1 MQSRSLPYLLLLP
14 ATLFLAA
21 FFVWP
26 FIQVAIEALTS
37 PAGAFTLANFKEMAG
52 DWKFLPSLRNTL
64 LLALL
69 IVPLQITLALSMATL
84 VTRMGARRDVVLYI
98 WTIPLG
104 ISDLAAGLVW
114 LAIFEKN
121 GFLNSALYS
130 LGLMSQPVTWLG
142 YQNTVTLF
150 VVVILA
156 EVWRSTAIVMVIL
169 VAGMG
174 LIPKEYYEAAEVF
187 GAGPW
192 QRFVK
197 VTLPLLKPSLQT
209 ALILRTIL
217 AFEVFG
223 VVAALAGT
231 NLPILMGQTFDWQFN
246 LQDRNV
252 AAALALVTLAI
263 SIGFTLFYLFAL
275 RTRDE
280 ARV

>member
-14 ATLFLAA
+14 ATLFLVA

-26 FIQVAIEALTS
+26 FVQVAIEAFTN
-37 PAGAFTLANFKEMAG
+37 PAGAFTLANFKTMAG
-52 DWKFLPSLRNTL
+52 DWKFLPSLRNTFI
-64 LLALL
+64 LALL
-69 IVPLQITLALSMATL
+69 IVPLQLMLALTMATL
-84 VTRMGARRDVVLYI
+84 VTRMGARRDVALYI

-114 LAIFEKN
+114 LAIFERN
-121 GFLNSALYS
+121 GFLNSFLHGI
-130 LGLMSQPVTWLG
+130 GLMDQPVTWLG

-156 EVWRSTAIVMVIL
+156 EIWRSTAIVMVIL

-192 QRFVK
+192 QRFRK

-231 NLPILMGQTFDWQFN
+231 NLPILMGQTFEWQFA

-252 AAALALVTLAI
+252 AAALAMVTLAI
-263 SIGFTLFYLFAL
+263 SIGFTLFFLFAL

>member
-1 MQSRSLPYLLLLP
+1 MQSRALPYLLLLP
-14 ATLFLAA
+14 AALFLAA

-26 FIQVAIEALTS
+26 FIQVGIEAFTQN
-37 PAGAFTLANFKEMAG
+37 GAFTLDHFHTMAS
-52 DWKFLPSLRNTL
+52 DWKFYPALTNTL
-64 LLALL
+64 LLAVI
-69 IVPLQITLALSMATL
+69 IVPLQIALALTMASL
-84 VTRMGARRDVVLYI
+84 VTRMGAGRDVILYI

-114 LAIFEKN
+114 LAILEKN
-121 GFLNSALYS
+121 GFLNSALQS
-130 LGLMSQPVTWLG
+130 LGFIAEPITWLG
-142 YQNTVTLF
+142 YQDKVTLF
-150 VVVILA
+150 VAVILA
-156 EVWRSTAIVMVIL
+156 ELWRSTAIVMVIL

-174 LIPKEYYEAAEVF
+174 LIPREYYEAAEVF

-192 QRFVK
+192 KRFIK

-217 AFEVFG
+217 AFEVFA

-231 NLPILMGQTFDWQFN
+231 NLPILMGQTYEWQFA

-252 AAALALVTLAI
+252 AAALAFVTLVI
-263 SIGFTLFYLFAL
+263 SIAFTVFYLVAL

>member
-1 MQSRSLPYLLLLP
+1 MQSRTVPYLLLLP
-14 ATLFLAA
+14 ATVFLAA

-26 FIQVAIEALTS
+26 FIQVAIEAFTQNGS
-37 PAGAFTLANFKEMAG
+37 PTLEHFRTMAS
-52 DWKFLPSLRNTL
+52 DWKFIPSLRNTL
-64 LLALL
+64 LLAVI
-69 IVPLQITLALSMATL
+69 IVPLQIAVALSMASL
-84 VTRMGARRDVVLYI
+84 VTRMGAGRDVILYI

-121 GFLNSALYS
+121 GFLNSALQS
-130 LGLMSQPVTWLG
+130 LGFIAEPVTWLG

-150 VVVILA
+150 VAVILA
-156 EVWRSTAIVMVIL
+156 EIWRSTAIVMVIL

-192 QRFVK
+192 KRFLK

-217 AFEVFG
+217 AFEVFA

-231 NLPILMGQTFDWQFN
+231 NLPVLMGQTFEWQFA
-246 LQDRNV
+246 LQDRSV
-252 AAALALVTLAI
+252 AAALAFVILAI
-263 SIGFTLFYLFAL
+263 SVSFTLFYIFAL

>member
-1 MQSRSLPYLLLLP
+1 MRSRALPYLLLLP

-26 FIQVAIEALTS
+26 FVQVAVEGFS
-37 PAGAFTLANFKEMAG
+37 GKGGFTLEHFQTMAS
-52 DWKFLPSLRNTL
+52 DWKFLPALRNTL
-64 LLALL
+64 LLAVI
-69 IVPLQITLALSMATL
+69 IVPLQVTVALTMASI
-84 VTRMGARRDVVLYI
+84 VARMGAGRDVVLYI

-114 LAIFEKN
+114 LAILQQN
-121 GFLNSALYS
+121 GFLNSALQS
-130 LGLMSQPVTWLG
+130 LGFISQPITWLG

-150 VVVILA
+150 VAVILA
-156 EVWRSTAIVMVIL
+156 ELWRSTAIVMIIL

-174 LIPKEYYEAAEVF
+174 LIPKEYYEAAQVF

-192 QRFVK
+192 KRFVK

-217 AFEVFG
+217 AFEVFA

-231 NLPILMGQTFDWQFN
+231 NLPILMGEVYNWQFA
-246 LQDRNV
+246 LQDRHV
-252 AAALALVTLAI
+252 AAALAFVILAI
-263 SIGFTLFYLFAL
+263 SVGFTVFFLISL

-280 ARV
+280 ARA